1 MEAYNSYGNME
12 NNNTFSLLFVDCRYL
27 GKFIAY
33 GHCNKIHTPLDLM
46 QLSAL
51 DGHLICKW
59 NIHCLGLFEAKF
71 MK

>member
-1 MEAYNSYGNME
+1 MWKHTTHMATWRITIRSVCC
-12 NNNTFSLLFVDCRYL
+12 LLTADILANLLHMVT
-27 GKFIAY
+27 
-33 GHCNKIHTPLDLM
+33 NKIHTPLDLM